1 MWSFESENQLGKCVF
16 IINMKEVQKNPI
28 GKQGRKE
35 DDAEPVESKDAFNA
49 FFKLPSL
56 LDSFEKWQ

>member
-1 MWSFESENQLGKCVF
+1 MCFHYQF
-16 IINMKEVQKNPI
+16 TMKEVQKNPI

-56 LDSFEKWQ
+56 LDSFEKWQQRRA

>member
-1 MWSFESENQLGKCVF
+1 
-16 IINMKEVQKNPI
+16 MKEVQKNPI

-35 DDAEPVESKDAFNA
+35 DDAESKDAFNA

-56 LDSFEKWQ
+56 LDSFEKWQQRGRA

>member
-1 MWSFESENQLGKCVF
+1 MCFHYQF
-16 IINMKEVQKNPI
+16 TMKEVQKNPI